1 MVLKL
6 TNKKR
11 KCRHCKEYFNIEL
24 GIVLN
29 NGFYCCEEHLIK
41 YSIKKSSYNIKKE
54 EHKNK
59 MKKKQALK
67 TRTTLLKESQ
77 SAFNEYIRLRDRGQ
91 GCISCLTKKENIQY
105 HAGHFKS
112 IGSHPELRFNEDNCH
127 LQCSRCNNILS
138 GNLLEYRE
146 NLIKKIGLDRVE
158 KLYEKHELI
167 KYSREEIIEIKNHYK
182 NKIKELKANKE

>member
-1 MVLKL
+1 
-6 TNKKR
+6 
-11 KCRHCKEYFNIEL
+11 
-24 GIVLN
+24 
-29 NGFYCCEEHLIK
+29 
-41 YSIKKSSYNIKKE
+41 
-54 EHKNK
+54 

-67 TRTTLLKESQ
+67 TKSTLLKEAQ

-91 GCISCLTKKENIQY
+91 GCISCLTKIEIIQY

-112 IGSHPELRFNEDNCH
+112 IGAYRELRFNEDNCH

-138 GNLLEYRE
+138 GYLLDYRE

-167 KYSREEIIEIKNHYK
+167 KYSREEIIEIKKHYK
-182 NKIKELKANKE
+182 NKTKEFKAKKD